1 MSFHW
6 RLRPT
11 NPAAVDTLD
20 VAIEPNFDFGS
31 REYELLQAR
40 SRTTAFQAARWLDIL
55 HRKVAPALATETFTV
70 IVRDKISGRPVL
82 VVPLV
87 RRRRRGITLLE
98 FADFGVC
105 DYLAAVY
112 DAEDRARLETEV
124 TLPARVAALL
134 PRSDVVSLTKL
145 TGNDPVL
152 ARLFPNGRRAPMRV
166 SSYAV
171 RIDATW
177 EEWRAGKLN
186 PSLRHELDV
195 KRRRLA
201 KTGRPTF
208 TLVRGENEIVRAFDA
223 LRAFRAHRF
232 EKRRTSDVIDNEVV
246 FSFYRQIAIDG
257 MSTGTARTYALH
269 LSGEPVAVMFG
280 LVHRRVFSL
289 LLVGFDLAR
298 YRRLSVG
305 LLAIEDTLRASFEG
319 GDEVYDF
326 TIGDYS
332 FKLQFGAR
340 PAPLYEWHVPRTVR
354 GRLAI
359 LCIEILREAKR
370 ILKPLVLDAQRSLL
384 VATVLRQLNRCRN
397 LFAS

>member
-1 MSFHW
+1 
-6 RLRPT
+6 
-11 NPAAVDTLD
+11 
-20 VAIEPNFDFGS
+20 
-31 REYELLQAR
+31 
-40 SRTTAFQAARWLDIL
+40 
-55 HRKVAPALATETFTV
+55 
-70 IVRDKISGRPVL
+70 
-82 VVPLV
+82 
-87 RRRRRGITLLE
+87 
-98 FADFGVC
+98 
-105 DYLAAVY
+105 
-112 DAEDRARLETEV
+112 
-124 TLPARVAALL
+124 
-134 PRSDVVSLTKL
+134 
-145 TGNDPVL
+145 
-152 ARLFPNGRRAPMRV
+152 
-166 SSYAV
+166 
-171 RIDATW
+171 
-177 EEWRAGKLN
+177 
-186 PSLRHELDV
+186 
-195 KRRRLA
+195 
-201 KTGRPTF
+201 
-208 TLVRGENEIVRAFDA
+208 
-223 LRAFRAHRF
+223 
-232 EKRRTSDVIDNEVV
+232 
-246 FSFYRQIAIDG
+246 